1 MHNLTSSPKEHTRPD
16 NFMQSLDYFSYKMS
30 CPGSNTSQCKRQ
42 TKKEKKHLKEA
53 RAGVAGGHHLTLSP
67 ALLMETR
74 VTGLP
79 QRQAVTATHDPAL
92 SCPPRLSSWAA
103 PEGFQPTLR
112 GPTGA
117 WGQPRSP
124 WGRTVEPAGRCL
136 RQESRDLGPGNTVHN
151 PAHPP
156 RAPSLT
162 RTGPR
167 LPPAWRRASRLLA
180 QWFGN
185 QRYSWGHEGAGQP
198 VASSHANA
206 SSWDPPPP
214 LRQVAPPAWNVGW
227 SGEHGWRR
235 GCTFPNGRWAV

>member
-1 MHNLTSSPKEHTRPD
+1 MPNLTSSPKEHTRPD

-30 CPGSNTSQCKRQ
+30 CPGSNTSQCKRR

-53 RAGVAGGHHLTLSP
+53 RAGVAGGHPLTLSP
-67 ALLMETR
+67 ALPMETR
-74 VTGLP
+74 RMGLP
-79 QRQAVTATHDPAL
+79 QRQAVTATHNPAL

-124 WGRTVEPAGRCL
+124 WGRTVEPAGGCL

-185 QRYSWGHEGAGQP
+185 QRYSWGREGAGQP
-198 VASSHANA
+198 VASTHANA
-206 SSWDPPPP
+206 TSWDHPPPQ
-214 LRQVAPPAWNVGW
+214 QVAPPARNVGW
-227 SGEHGWRR
+227 SGEHGWGR